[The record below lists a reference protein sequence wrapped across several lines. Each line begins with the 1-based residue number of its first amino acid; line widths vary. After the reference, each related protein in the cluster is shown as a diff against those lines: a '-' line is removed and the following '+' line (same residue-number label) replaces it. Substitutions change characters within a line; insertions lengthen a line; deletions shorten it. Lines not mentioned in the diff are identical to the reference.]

1 VIRQARAPPG
11 PARLRASPCPCRC
24 RSRPR
29 ANLVSYRPEWR
40 CSGVAVRR
48 LRTIARGCAGRT
60 GSSPPSF
67 LSLPRASRSAFGAA
81 MMSASRPSCCV
92 VDYPLE
98 GAWGHQVTTDPARLR
113 LVAGTDVRCGCS
125 GIRSC
130 ACTLR
135 ALWRDQVVAWDDSG
149 LTRES
154 ERVCAGGIPAVHWTL
169 DESIL
174 SELQAELAPTIFP
187 TEPSERQACSPRS
200 GPSPNR
206 RQRQGPDRGR
216 HPAPPWL
223 LGAADCSRR
232 G

>member
-1 VIRQARAPPG
+1 M
-11 PARLRASPCPCRC
+11 
-24 RSRPR
+24 
-29 ANLVSYRPEWR
+29 
-40 CSGVAVRR
+40 AVRR
-48 LRTIARGCAGRT
+48 LRTTARGCAGRT

-67 LSLPRASRSAFGAA
+67 LSPPRASRSAFGAA

-125 GIRSC
+125 GVRSC

-154 ERVCAGGIPAVHWTL
+154 ERVCAGGILLFTGRSMSRSFQSSRQSWRQLSSLRSRASGGKPA
-169 DESIL
+169 
-174 SELQAELAPTIFP
+174 
-187 TEPSERQACSPRS
+187 
-200 GPSPNR
+200 
-206 RQRQGPDRGR
+206 RQGPGR
-216 HPAPPWL
+216 VRTDASAKDLTAAGTPLHPGCSEPQI
-223 LGAADCSRR
+223 AAGEVDWGEPVPLKRVFAAAGFLR
-232 G
+232 